1 MDNKDVG
8 DIFEEVA
15 VLLELKGENPFKI
28 RAYNQAA
35 RTVSGLTA
43 SVSALAASGEIA
55 KIKGIGKTMAA
66 HVVELVDTG
75 ELAYLKELKDSI
87 PEGLLEIL
95 KISGLGPK
103 KVKALHDQLG
113 VESIGEL
120 EYACQENRLIALK
133 GFGPKSQANVLKG
146 IENLKKYRGRYL
158 WAEVEDTAEKLK
170 GRPGRMPLYLPGEAV
185 RQFPAAARKS
195 SRTWIWWPYR
205 PAPGKQPIL
214 SKNWTWS
221 NPWTAETP
229 PNSVSG

>member
-43 SVSALAASGEIA
+43 SVSDLAASGEIA

-87 PEGLLEIL
+87 PEGLLEMI
-95 KISGLGPK
+95 KIPGLGPK
-103 KVKALHDQLG
+103 KVKALHDSSEWR
-113 VESIGEL
+113 VS
-120 EYACQENRLIALK
+120 
-133 GFGPKSQANVLKG
+133 ANW
-146 IENLKKYRGRYL
+146 N
-158 WAEVEDTAEKLK
+158 T
-170 GRPGRMPLYLPGEAV
+170 P
-185 RQFPAAARKS
+185 ARK
-195 SRTWIWWPYR
+195 T
-205 PAPGKQPIL
+205 
-214 SKNWTWS
+214 
-221 NPWTAETP
+221 
-229 PNSVSG
+229 V